1 MGRRG
6 NVLERNGRKSIS
18 RRAAYYQ
25 EKGCPRRKPE
35 NRSIEN
41 TMIRHPIDYLEILWQ
56 KPESTRKKILVV
68 SVILISSV
76 VITAWLMTFSVPP
89 ITQPFSPATQ
99 EQAPISSIWELSRQ
113 VFKPE
118 SSAPTAPTNET
129 GLTETDNYEAE

>member
-1 MGRRG
+1 
-6 NVLERNGRKSIS
+6 
-18 RRAAYYQ
+18 
-25 EKGCPRRKPE
+25 
-35 NRSIEN
+35 
-41 TMIRHPIDYLEILWQ
+41 MIRHPIDYLEILWQ

-118 SSAPTAPTNET
+118 SSAHTAPTNET